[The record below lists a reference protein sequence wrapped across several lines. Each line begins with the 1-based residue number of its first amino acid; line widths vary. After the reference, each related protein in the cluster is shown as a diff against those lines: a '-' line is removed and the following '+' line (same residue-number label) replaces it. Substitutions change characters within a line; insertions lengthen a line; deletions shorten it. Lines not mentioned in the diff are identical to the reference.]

1 MRRMRYYSLV
11 RNELQVQLTCVAI
24 NARRALV
31 LRNVEG
37 VSVYRGQLT
46 HPDHAAGRLGPR

>member
-1 MRRMRYYSLV
+1 MKQMRYYSLA

-31 LRNVEG
+31 LRREKTCL
-37 VSVYRGQLT
+37 SI
-46 HPDHAAGRLGPR
+46 AGN